1 MDILSLLTA
10 PEFFGLVLIPIFIFL
25 ARVLDVT
32 LGTIRIIFVSK
43 GFKYLAPIAGFFEV
57 IVWLL
62 AITQIVQNLTNF
74 LNYIAYGAGFAAGT
88 FMGIYIENRIAM
100 GNLSV
105 SILTS
110 KDPRDLIEKLETS
123 GYKTTSIHAM
133 GKKSSVEMIFTVVK
147 RKKLRGVMNIIKNFD
162 PNAFYSIEDVKYL
175 HEIHIPHARHHTRR
189 KLLSVMSRRKGK

>member
-1 MDILSLLTA
+1 MDISLLIGS
-10 PEFFGLVLIPIFIFL
+10 EFFGLIVIPILIFL

-43 GFKYLAPIAGFFEV
+43 GLKYFAPIVGFFEV

-88 FMGIYIENRIAM
+88 FLGIYLESRIAM
-100 GNLSV
+100 GHLSV
-105 SILTS
+105 SILTG
-110 KDPRDLIEKLETS
+110 KDPRELIGKLESS

-147 RKKLRGVMNIIKNFD
+147 RKKLRSVVNIIKNFD

-175 HEIHIPHARHHTRR
+175 HEIHLPHAKHHTRR